1 MQKDY
6 PSMPML
12 IALHKDTDYAECI
25 ADIWAGYL
33 TAQGVEVRWVD
44 LLSHNAL
51 DQVHGCDGVMWRWGH
66 KPTDKLAA
74 YRILHSIETYLGIP
88 VFPDHRTCWHYEDK
102 LSQYYLLKAA
112 GVPTPETWVFWE
124 KEKALEWAYETNY
137 PKVFKLSSGAGGS
150 NVVKVSNAKE
160 ACRLIDRMFG
170 PGIYDGH
177 IYRRPNPATLSRWQR
192 FKWFTRR
199 CKVAARYSVDGR
211 PIGVPGR
218 RWLLEKGYV
227 YFQEFIPHEFETR
240 VTVIGN
246 RAWGIL
252 RIPPPGDFRA
262 SVREISLDRDPKKID
277 LNCVQIAFDISE
289 HVRLQSARIDFLTT
303 ESKPLVSELSYAV
316 GQTLKPYPG
325 YWNRSLDWIP
335 GETILHWTQAE
346 DFLAEISAIHTSVR
360 LP

>member
-1 MQKDY
+1 
-6 PSMPML
+6 MPML
-12 IALHKDTDYAECI
+12 IALHKDTEYAECI

-124 KEKALEWAYETNY
+124 KGKALEWAYETNY
-137 PKVFKLSSGAGGS
+137 PKVFKLSSGASGS
-150 NVVKVSNAKE
+150 NVIKVMNSSDAL
-160 ACRLIDRMFG
+160 ALIDRMFG
-170 PGIYDGH
+170 AGIYDSY
-177 IYRRPNPATLSRWQR
+177 INRRPAPNTLSLWRR
-192 FKWFTRR
+192 FKKVARR
-199 CKVAARYSVDGR
+199 CKVAARYAVDGR

-227 YFQEFIPHEFETR
+227 YFQEFIPHRFETR
-240 VTVIGN
+240 VTVIGD
-246 RAWGIL
+246 RAWGTL
-252 RIPPPGDFRA
+252 RTPPPGDFRA
-262 SVREISLDRDPKKID
+262 SLKEGIWDRDPKGID
-277 LNCVQIAFDISE
+277 LNCVKIAFKISE
-289 HVRLQSARIDFLTT
+289 RLELQSGMIDFLTANG
-303 ESKPLVSELSYAV
+303 SPLVSELSYPMGWRSA
-316 GQTLKPYPG
+316 QPRYPG

-335 GETILHWTQAE
+335 GEYPRPRAQAE
-346 DFLAEISAIHTSVR
+346 DFLARISLAHINKR
-360 LP
+360 